1 MFFIPSKYKKATS
14 IYTMKRDKLI
24 ELFSKYG
31 YKVEEEIDDKFIV
44 FSLQTGMYP
53 AIEIVPYRNDI
64 KEEIEQT
71 KSAYSKCGYA
81 VKISQGTTIAEIEDY
96 LFNGFFHVEM
106 TNKRII
112 QKYNNYANTLMEI
125 YDKDYTAYQYIN
137 IPYSLEYNFEKRNP
151 SIKLIDSI
159 LSFMKSDRPSLIIVE
174 AAAGF
179 GKTSTAY
186 ELLKSYSTVTEN
198 VRPFLMELSKDR
210 TASNFRYLLLSQI
223 EQNFDTLLKND
234 IVIYNI
240 KQGRIPLII
249 DGFDELLSKDIDDGA
264 LEAKFSDVET
274 MLSTIADL
282 LTNKSKVILT
292 TRKTAIFA
300 GENFADWVY
309 RKTDDTYDFDV
320 IRYQLDNPS
329 IEDWLESE
337 RYQALPQNLTS
348 SLSNPVLL
356 GYLRYIDDDE
366 FHKVAN
372 NSSTLVNSYFK
383 FLLTR
388 EIRRQDLPFSV
399 EEQKMILRKLASCFA
414 GYNITSDS
422 RNHVK
427 ETIKE
432 LANDLIINKATTQKD
447 AESLSNALTNHA
459 LLDRKGNCNVGFL
472 NDFILGTLFMES
484 IKNDEDETS
493 LFFQKEASFPFIE
506 KAILA
511 ASVWNKS
518 TRSFFWKKL
527 TKHCTLNNVLQFWA
541 DVKLRDQI
549 MSSFSNEAF
558 DGGKILNAALGDEY
572 VKMENCCF
580 SNIIFESC
588 IFDFNSFNNCS
599 FINCAFLNC
608 SKLNTNLHCD
618 FYNCNSNENDF
629 IDENSTINES
639 IKHELTEQTEDV
651 LIKEI
656 LGMYLKVDGKTRRMR
671 MISKLRETFEVKEKS
686 FKKTFNALTKQG
698 FIICNGDKSFITD
711 EGIEYLQNN

>member
-1 MFFIPSKYKKATS
+1 METNKDKIS
-14 IYTMKRDKLI
+14 IHDIDRDKLI

-31 YKVEEEIDDKFIV
+31 YKTEEEDKGNFIV

-64 KEEIEQT
+64 EPEIKEIKEN
-71 KSAYSKCGYA
+71 YSKSGYA
-81 VKISQGTTIAEIEDY
+81 VKITQGTTISEIENY

-106 TNKRII
+106 TNKRIT
-112 QKYNNYANTLMEI
+112 QKYIDYANTLMEI

-137 IPYSLEYNFEKRNP
+137 IPYSLEFNFEKKA
-151 SIKLIDSI
+151 SSGKLIDSI

-264 LEAKFSDVET
+264 SEAKFSDVET

-309 RKTDDTYDFDV
+309 SKTDDIYDFDV
-320 IRYQLDNPS
+320 IRYQLDSPS
-329 IEDWLESE
+329 IEDWLDSE
-337 RYQALPQNLTS
+337 RYHILPQNLTN

-366 FHKVAN
+366 FYKVAN

-388 EIRRQDLPFSV
+388 EIKRQDLPFSV
-399 EEQKMILRKLASCFA
+399 EEQKKILRKLASCFA
-414 GYNITSDS
+414 GYNITSDT
-422 RNHVK
+422 RTHVK

-432 LANDLIINKATTQKD
+432 LADDLITEKATTQKD

-484 IKNDEDETS
+484 IEHDEDNTS
-493 LFFQKEASFPFIE
+493 LFFHKEASFPFIE

-511 ASVWNKS
+511 ASVWSES
-518 TRSFFWKKL
+518 TRKFFWKKL
-527 TKHCTLNNVLQFWA
+527 IKHCVLNDILQFWA
-541 DVKLRDQI
+541 DVKLLDQT

-558 DGGKILNAALGDEY
+558 DGGKILNATIGDTFIT
-572 VKMENCCF
+572 MDNCCF

-588 IFDFNSFNNCS
+588 IFDFNSFKNCS
-599 FINCAFLNC
+599 FINCTFLNC
-608 SKLNTNLHCD
+608 HKLNTNIHCD
-618 FYNCNSNENDF
+618 FYNCNSNDFTF
-629 IDENSTINES
+629 IDENTIIN
-639 IKHELTEQTEDV
+639 IPIELELSEQAEDA

-656 LGMYLKVDGKTRRMR
+656 LSMYLKVDGKTRRMR
-671 MISKLRETFEVKEKS
+671 MISKLRETFKIEEKS
-686 FKKTFNALTKQG
+686 FKKNFNVLTKKG
-698 FIICNGDKSFITD
+698 YIICNGDKSFITD